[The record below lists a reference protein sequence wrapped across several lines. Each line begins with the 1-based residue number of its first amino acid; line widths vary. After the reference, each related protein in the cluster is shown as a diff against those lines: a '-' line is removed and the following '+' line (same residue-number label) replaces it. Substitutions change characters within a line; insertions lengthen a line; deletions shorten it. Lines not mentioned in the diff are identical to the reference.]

1 MSAQSFFQE
10 DSEQSDYHDSH
21 DDDND
26 DDEQIEDECN
36 EFVDV
41 VRSVFEDADSSIY
54 GVSSDFVLDGENSNV
69 SVNIGNKDTNI
80 ACAKIQ
86 YLYYDKTILIHDI
99 SKCGN
104 AESNDGS
111 GTDIIKRL
119 IAVGHEFKTYFSHRK
134 DVNLQLIIDS
144 DQSKI
149 NVGGVDFELNW
160 LYLFSTGETWY
171 NHLGFKEKD
180 YDKIRECITP
190 FISAEIKRKFKK
202 IMHNIKEISKHK
214 SINAHTLTKLHHY
227 HAELE
232 HAKQLLSHLLNHLP
246 NHERCRIRNKFS
258 DISYNLY
265 EVKGG
270 NNKRKKTMRRTR
282 KQKNKKTNKT
292 NKTNKK
298 KKNTKRA

>member
-1 MSAQSFFQE
+1 MSTQSFLQ
-10 DSEQSDYHDSH
+10 EQSDY

-26 DDEQIEDECN
+26 DDKIEDECN
-36 EFVDV
+36 AFVDV
-41 VRSVFEDADSSIY
+41 VNRIFEVSEDSSIY
-54 GVSSDFVLDGENSNV
+54 GITSNLVLDDENSYMNV
-69 SVNIGNKDTNI
+69 EIGNKRANL

-86 YLYYDKTILIHDI
+86 YLYDDKTILIHDI

-104 AESNDGS
+104 AETKQGS

-119 IAVGHEFKTYFSHRK
+119 IAVGYEFKKYFSEQE
-134 DVNLQLIIDS
+134 DVRLQLIIDS

-149 NVGGVDFELNW
+149 NVGGIAFELNW

-180 YDKIRECITP
+180 YDEIKKCVDP

-202 IMHNIKEISKHK
+202 IMHNIKEISNRA

-232 HAKQLLSHLLNHLP
+232 DAKQLLSHLLSHLP
-246 NHERCRIRNKFS
+246 NHERCIIRNKFS
-258 DISYNLY
+258 DISYDLY

-270 NNKRKKTMRRTR
+270 NNKRTRTMRRTR

-298 KKNTKRA
+298 KKKTQRA